1 MGAFIAHKMI
11 VDFLMSKKTHARTQR
26 YVKSQTRNRPR
37 SGSASRAVKGFAPEA
52 DPLLG
57 QIFPPETRNLFTPL
71 LGHLSLTVLKADP
84 LLGR

>member
-1 MGAFIAHKMI
+1 MRF
-11 VDFLMSKKTHARTQR
+11 ARGI

-37 SGSASRAVKGFAPEA
+37 SGSASRAVEAFAPEA
-52 DPLLG
+52 DPHLG

-71 LGHLSLTVLKADP
+71 LGHLSLTVQEADP